1 MVLNKRYIRN
11 FRSNL
16 SFFLSITILTALV
29 SCLHVAFDSSYG
41 VQQESFQKL
50 LDEAQLEDAEFMTLR
65 PLDDEKALE
74 EQHHV
79 TIEKQPYIDLRMEE
93 KEVEVRIFAPSS
105 EINLY
110 RVQEGRDVESDTD
123 ILLNGLFMERQD
135 LSIGDSI
142 TLSGRTYNICGEVIR
157 TDYLFCLKNIT
168 DTFSDSD
175 RFGIGVVKD
184 SAFSQYEQEDMA
196 TVYAVRYE
204 ESTDVSAFRKALNEA
219 YGTLSYVDV
228 GNNSR
233 IQSPKDQFDELSY
246 TVQIILP
253 TTMVFMV
260 LLIAVVLGRKI
271 RNERKMIGVL
281 HALGYKRYELALHY
295 SVLGAIPGILG
306 GLLGILLAIPALTPL
321 SDMLIEDKMEVFY
334 KVTHITWKSS
344 LVALILPTV
353 CYVIAVFI
361 TALINMR
368 GSAIDM
374 IKGLAKNKKKRMGL
388 RKAKMSFRT
397 KYKLRAVFGHLPRTL
412 LVIAG
417 IALGGTLVA
426 FTFACVDSIQRYVD
440 TSVKETGDFEYEYF
454 LSSVKTGT
462 PDKGAPVMAASF
474 EVKDNPDLI
483 TLMGIDDT
491 SMIHVNDTDGNELTL
506 DEDKFY
512 ISEMSAY
519 AYHVKAGDTITIRN
533 IADLKEYPVHVDGIF
548 VNGSQ
553 SLMVA
558 SRTTVN
564 KLLSMP
570 EDAYTLVMSKEK
582 LPYRDSE
589 LLREVSKT
597 SLSEALDKTINQGM
611 KDLLMPITAIAVII
625 SVITT
630 YLMVNILLNESTS
643 VISML
648 KVLGYRD
655 GEINRIVTYIYHL
668 LLPIGI
674 ALGIWLGT
682 VLNRLNFES
691 QTAKYNSFIEN
702 YVTPKS
708 IMICVGI
715 TLASYVISM
724 FLLSSKVKKVEM
736 VESLKN
742 NAE

>member
-1 MVLNKRYIRN
+1 MVLNKRYIRD

-41 VQQESFQKL
+41 VQQESFQIL
-50 LDEAQLEDAEFMTLR
+50 LDEAHLEDAEFMTIR

-79 TIEKQPYIDLRMEE
+79 TIEKQPYIDLKMQDTEA
-93 KEVEVRIFAPSS
+93 EVRIFAPSS

-123 ILLNGLFMERQD
+123 ILLNGLFMERQG

-142 TLSGRTYNICGEVIR
+142 TLSGRTYHICGEVIR

-175 RFGIGVVKD
+175 RFGVGVVKE
-184 SAFSQYEQEDMA
+184 SAFSTYEKADMA

-204 ESTDVSAFRKALNEA
+204 EGTDVSAFRKALNES

-233 IQSPKDQFDELSY
+233 IQSPKDQFEELGF
-246 TVQIILP
+246 TVKIILP

-306 GLLGILLAIPALTPL
+306 GLLGILLAIPALSPL

-344 LVALILPTV
+344 LVALLLPTV

-397 KYKLRAVFGHLPRTL
+397 KYKIRAVFGHLPRTL

-462 PDKGAPVMAASF
+462 PEKGSAVMAASF

-491 SMIHVNDTDGNELTL
+491 SMIRVQDPDGNEFPL

-533 IADLKEYPVHVDGIF
+533 VSDLNEYSIHVDGIF

-558 SRTTVN
+558 SRSSVN

-570 EDAYTLVMSKEK
+570 QDAYTLVMSKEK

-589 LLREVSKT
+589 LLREVSKS

-611 KDLLMPITAIAVII
+611 KDLLMPITVIAVII

-668 LLPIGI
+668 LLPVGI

-708 IMICVGI
+708 ILICVGI

-742 NAE
+742 TQE